1 MRSIPD
7 NRLSPFVP
15 LPRTDMRGKTRE
27 ASPKQWQ
34 KRKDRRT
41 GLNCVPRALAA
52 RPQGVAADRKVRGS
66 RKRGYSAHLIR
77 ARRGNKV

>member
-52 RPQGVAADRKVRGS
+52 CPAGHRGRPEGQGESQEGV
-66 RKRGYSAHLIR
+66 
-77 ARRGNKV
+77 